1 MKYKRALH
9 LMAVFAPL
17 VSLIIGLQ
25 LGRYDPGGILPT
37 AMFLSAVLVA
47 NFSNRSGFTLL
58 VAALATVCMVA
69 PEHPQLGIA
78 DNTNFSPTLALAIT
92 GIWLATALLLWNPKR
107 GHVTIDQLVDA
118 LAQAPAGLLI
128 LDLAGRIV
136 MANTT
141 IESITGQ
148 AHEQIRGKF
157 LKNLVGAEFWATIQ
171 SRRSQLYKG
180 ESLKL
185 SGSLERPDGTSSLVS
200 GFARLIMSDIGKPR
214 YIIVQVFDESETQ
227 DTRRAL
233 AQADS
238 RFRNIIELSGELI
251 LMVNQHGRIT
261 RANSCAAQAFG
272 RTEAE
277 LLNCSVLDFIKTDNR
292 KKFVD
297 VLKAS
302 MNNPDQTQHLEQLQ
316 LNDRGRGQQRDDE
329 EIVVDAR
336 LVGLPSAEGI
346 SGTIISC
353 RVITEHVASIKE
365 LRASEAR
372 FSRIFH
378 SSPDAIL
385 IVRQSDS
392 TILDFNAGFSRL
404 LGYTREQAIGQRES
418 DLSLWTD
425 EAERE
430 RIFSIL
436 SSQQECTDVETRL
449 LTVSGGL
456 VHVEISLRYIEID
469 GELCVLCI
477 GRDIA
482 KRVLAESALKES
494 DEKFARVFSESPDGI
509 VILSQA
515 DATIVDI
522 NELFVESSGYLREE
536 LVGKTI
542 QELNVFADKQMFKK
556 AAMTLAS
563 EGHLSNQEM
572 VLRTKS
578 GEHIPVLTS
587 ATLLDFG
594 KEPCILCITKD
605 VRELRNTEEQLL
617 RSEDRFRGTFE
628 NAPIGIVLVDLDGQI
643 FQVNHFAAEL
653 LSYEVESMQELHISR
668 LLPSDERN
676 NLKEA
681 MADLVTGKESI
692 SREERKMLCKDGHE
706 IWTNFHI
713 VVQRSPEDEAMYCI
727 IQIGDIT
734 EMKTSQRR
742 MEQMAFFDT
751 LTNLANRRLFHDR
764 LAHATEHCVRTN
776 RVAALL
782 YLDLDQF
789 KRVNDSLGHEVGD
802 MLLKEVAGRLTKCV
816 RKEDTVGRPG
826 GDEFTILLYDVSSPT
841 DASIVAE
848 NILKELRRPVS
859 ISGHQL
865 IVTTSIGI
873 VTIPDD
879 GVDPNML
886 MRNADLA
893 MYKAKERG
901 RNTYQFYSDEMN
913 TDAAK
918 RLRTEYELS
927 RALDFQEFELFYQP
941 KVRLNDQRVV
951 GVESLIRWQHPE
963 RGLLSPIEFIE
974 VAEEMGVIVDI
985 GNWVI
990 EEACKACCVLSEANG
1005 APITVAINIS
1015 PRQFHDPHL
1024 VQTIRRCLRE
1034 TKLSADSIEL
1044 EITETMLV
1052 LDVEAAS
1059 EIIRRLTEIGVR
1071 IAIDDFGTGYS
1082 SLNYLKK
1089 FPIDTVK
1096 VDRCFVMDIPDSSED
1111 MAITAA
1117 VIAMA
1122 HGLNMSVVAEGV
1134 ETSEQ
1139 MDFLIEHKCEYAQG
1153 FLFSKALP
1161 LNEIISMLESD
1172 CGENGSRA
1180 TAIRE
1185 VQKS

>member
-1 MKYKRALH
+1 
-9 LMAVFAPL
+9 MAVFAPL
-17 VSLIIGLQ
+17 VILIVGLQ
-25 LGRYDPGGILPT
+25 LGRDNPGGIMPAAL
-37 AMFLSAVLVA
+37 FLLAVLVA

-58 VAALATVCMVA
+58 VAALATMCIVA
-69 PEHPQLGIA
+69 PEHPQLGLA
-78 DNTNFSPTLALAIT
+78 ENTTFSPALALAIT
-92 GIWLATALLLWNPKR
+92 GIWLATALLVWNPKR

-118 LAQAPAGLLI
+118 FAHAPAGLLI
-128 LDLAGRIV
+128 LDLDGRVV

-141 IESITGQ
+141 VESIIGQ
-148 AHEQIRGKF
+148 AHDQVYGKF
-157 LKNLVGAEFWATIQ
+157 LKDLVGAEIWATIQ
-171 SRRSQLYKG
+171 SRRTQLFKG

-185 SGSLERPDGTSSLVS
+185 EGSLQRLDGSAALVS
-200 GFARLIMSDIGKPR
+200 GFARLVMSDIGKPR
-214 YIIVQVFDESETQ
+214 YIIVQISDESETQ

-251 LMVNQHGRIT
+251 LIVNQHGRIT
-261 RANSCAAQAFG
+261 RANSCAARALG

-277 LLNCSVLDFIKTDNR
+277 LLNRSVLDFVTTDKRKT
-292 KKFVD
+292 FVA

-302 MNNPDQTQHLEQLQ
+302 LNNPDQIQHIEQLQ
-316 LNDRGRGQQRDDE
+316 LNSRGRGQKNCDE
-329 EIVVDAR
+329 EIVVEAR
-336 LVGLPSAEGI
+336 LVGLPSSEGI

-353 RVITEHVASIKE
+353 RVITEQVASIKE

-385 IVRQSDS
+385 IVRQCDS
-392 TILDFNAGFSRL
+392 TILDFNSGFSRL

-418 DLSLWTD
+418 DLSLWADDT
-425 EAERE
+425 ERE
-430 RIFSIL
+430 RIFSTL
-436 SSQQECTDVETRL
+436 SSQRECTDVETRL
-449 LTVSGGL
+449 LTVSGDL
-456 VHVEISLRYIEID
+456 VQVEISLRYIEID
-469 GELCVLCI
+469 GELCILCI

-494 DEKFARVFSESPDGI
+494 EEKFARVFSESPDGI

-522 NELFVESSGYLREE
+522 NELFVETSGYLREE
-536 LVGKTI
+536 LIGKTI
-542 QELNVFADKQMFKK
+542 EELNVFADKAAFKK
-556 AAMTLAS
+556 AATTLAS
-563 EGHLSNQEM
+563 EGHLSNLEM

-653 LSYEVESMQELHISR
+653 LFYEIESMQKLHISR
-668 LLPSDERN
+668 LLPPNERD

-681 MADLVTGKESI
+681 MADLVTGKETT
-692 SREERKMLCKDGHE
+692 SRVERKMLCQDGHE

-713 VVQRSPEDEAMYCI
+713 VVQRSPDGEPMYCI

-742 MEQMAFFDT
+742 MERLAFFDT

-764 LAHATEHCVRTN
+764 LSHATEHCVRTN

-789 KRVNDSLGHEVGD
+789 KRVNDTLGHEVGD
-802 MLLKEVAGRLTKCV
+802 TLLKEIANRLTKCV

-826 GDEFTILLYDVSSPT
+826 GDEFTILLYDVNSPT

-848 NILKELRRPVS
+848 NILKELRRPIS

-865 IVTTSIGI
+865 VVTTSIGI

-879 GVDPNML
+879 GIDPNTL
-886 MRNADLA
+886 MKNADLA

-901 RNTYQFYSDEMN
+901 RNTYQFYSNEMN

-927 RALDFQEFELFYQP
+927 RALDFDEFELFYQP
-941 KVRLNDQRVV
+941 KVRLNDQRIV
-951 GVESLIRWQHPE
+951 GVEALIRWQHPE
-963 RGLLSPIEFIE
+963 RGLLLPVEFIE
-974 VAEEMGVIVDI
+974 VAEETGVIVDI

-990 EEACKACCVLSEANG
+990 EEACKAGCILSKANG

-1015 PRQFHDPHL
+1015 PRQFQDPNL
-1024 VQTIRRCLRE
+1024 VQTVRRCLRE
-1034 TKLSADSIEL
+1034 TKLSADSVEL

-1052 LDVEAAS
+1052 IDVEAAS
-1059 EIIRRLTEIGVR
+1059 ETISRLTDIGVR

-1096 VDRCFVMDIPDSSED
+1096 VDRCFVMDIPNSSED

-1117 VIAMA
+1117 VIALA

-1139 MDFLIEHKCEYAQG
+1139 LDFLIEHKCEYAQG
-1153 FLFSKALP
+1153 YLFSKALP
-1161 LNEIISMLESD
+1161 LKEIVSMLE
-1172 CGENGSRA
+1172 NTQTTSRLRI
-1180 TAIRE
+1180 TGPR
-1185 VQKS
+1185 